1 MDYGWGP
8 TAFVEYLLEHV
19 HVYSATPWWASII
32 LTALIVRLALLKG
45 YIGAADVSA
54 RVATITDLQKPI
66 KARLD
71 AAKAARDTVAMVQAT
86 QDLRGLHRQAG
97 IQLWKLAVPLIQVP
111 IGYGTFRL
119 LKGMAA
125 LPVPGLEDGGL
136 LWIKDLTIS
145 DPYMILPAT
154 TAVAIYY
161 TFKVRG
167 SIASTYT
174 NANPLAGRWGTR
186 QYHDETRDIQICT
199 LRDACNWRGLHAP
212 ISRMYTAHFWL
223 HCSPVADSV
232 VSITPAMDEGTPWYL
247 SFTKT

>member
-1 MDYGWGP
+1 M
-8 TAFVEYLLEHV
+8 
-19 HVYSATPWWASII
+19 
-32 LTALIVRLALLKG
+32 LKG

-54 RVATITDLQKPI
+54 RSATITDLQKPI

-71 AAKAARDTVAMVQAT
+71 AAKAAQDSAAMVQAT
-86 QDLRGLHRQAG
+86 QDLRALYRQAD

-136 LWIKDLTIS
+136 LWIKDLTMS

-154 TAVAIYY
+154 TAIAIYY

-167 SIASTYT
+167 AT
-174 NANPLAGRWGTR
+174 
-186 QYHDETRDIQICT
+186 
-199 LRDACNWRGLHAP
+199 CNH
-212 ISRMYTAHFWL
+212 
-223 HCSPVADSV
+223 
-232 VSITPAMDEGTPWYL
+232 
-247 SFTKT
+247 